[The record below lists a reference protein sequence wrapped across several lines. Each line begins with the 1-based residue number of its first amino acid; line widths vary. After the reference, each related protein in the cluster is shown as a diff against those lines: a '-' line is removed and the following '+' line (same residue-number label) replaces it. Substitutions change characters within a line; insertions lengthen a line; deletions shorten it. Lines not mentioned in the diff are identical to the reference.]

1 MAVVDNNVLSSL
13 AKVDRLTALEVVFDE
28 VTTTPSVLDEL
39 HHDTVSGYAFVE
51 RINEIKQY
59 NGGWLRI
66 ISPTVAEIQLT
77 EEILDP
83 SLSYTD
89 AELIAVAECREI
101 PLLTDDT
108 HVGGVATARDV
119 NVWDLTLFVRAAC
132 ETEVLETANEL
143 QAFLADLGQKDYYE
157 FSDED
162 EEYLLDY
169 FLTR

>member
-1 MAVVDNNVLSSL
+1 M
-13 AKVDRLTALEVVFDE
+13 
-28 VTTTPSVLDEL
+28 
-39 HHDTVSGYAFVE
+39 E

-169 FLTR
+169 F